1 MAPRI
6 RALLPVLL
14 LAVAV
19 PAPAAVPAPPPA
31 SSLPLCLATCPMGD
45 MPFTVTVRDIAMNP
59 VVGSTVLI
67 DFSNCPGAYLCEI
80 PPPPYNLDLQAR
92 LIWGTTDATGKIS
105 FPLHVGGI
113 CGPGGVRVYADGVL
127 MKSYALASPDQ
138 NGDGMT
144 GNIIDSSDNAIFG
157 PKIGSND
164 PTADFDCNGIVD
176 DLDETTFMHHLAQS
190 CAAYVDPVRRSSWGR
205 VKSIY
210 R

>member
-19 PAPAAVPAPPPA
+19 PAFAGVPAPPPA
-31 SSLPLCLATCPMGD
+31 SSLPFCFVACPMGD
-45 MPFTVTVRDIAMNP
+45 IPFTVTVRDIAMNP
-59 VVGSTVLI
+59 VVGSTVVL
-67 DFSNCPGAYLCEI
+67 DFSQCPGAYFCEF
-80 PPPPYNLDLQAR
+80 PPPPYNLDPQAR
-92 LIWGTTDATGKIS
+92 LISGTTDATGKIS

-113 CGPGGVRVYADGVL
+113 CGAGGVRVFADGVL

-138 NGDGMT
+138 NGDGFNANLLN
-144 GNIIDSSDNAIFG
+144 GSDDALFI
-157 PKIGSND
+157 PKVGTND
-164 PTADFDCNGIVD
+164 HTADFDCNGTVD
-176 DLDETTFMHHLAQS
+176 EVDEGLYNYHSTQS
-190 CAAYVDPVRRSSWGR
+190 CDGYVDPVRKSSWGR